1 MGPDYYQGGIDM
13 SNFWDGK
20 EPCWAIL
27 NCSKYVYKDC
37 PAYLYLERPCWE
49 IAYTKCEILLG
60 IKKDCKSC
68 KVFKRYHISRADYP
82 STISFKKNSP

>member
-1 MGPDYYQGGIDM
+1 M

-37 PAYLYLERPCWE
+37 PAYLYRERPCWE
-49 IAYTKCEILLG
+49 IAYTKCEILLS
-60 IKKDCKSC
+60 IRKDCKTC
-68 KVFKRYHISRADYP
+68 KVFKLYSASKADLHPKISTAKD
-82 STISFKKNSP
+82 SS